1 MGFTIN
7 FSKVWRAIWRF
18 LGSFSSKISWMRGSK
33 KVFSS
38 WMSAWSE
45 LEYSLVINYR
55 KSNQQRICVIL
66 EHLNMDYLRNCL
78 KSKELILKK
87 SRFQLKKAYLLLRI
101 SSDMDLMPC
110 KQKLNQKTN
119 FYLCFQILS
128 SLATIE
134 EFTK

>member
-1 MGFTIN
+1 
-7 FSKVWRAIWRF
+7 
-18 LGSFSSKISWMRGSK
+18 
-33 KVFSS
+33 
-38 WMSAWSE
+38 
-45 LEYSLVINYR
+45 
-55 KSNQQRICVIL
+55 
-66 EHLNMDYLRNCL
+66 MDYLRNCL